1 MFALRTYGT
10 RLTDLLAH
18 GPDANIVGGNLNNRR
33 QEEIQVHIATKRRSA
48 EWYTIINHGV
58 NKPKNAKKVMDVQ
71 LMNEVRK

>member
-48 EWYTIINHGV
+48 E
-58 NKPKNAKKVMDVQ
+58 
-71 LMNEVRK
+71 